1 MSTNPH
7 HPPLLGPADPAA
19 VLPRLL
25 ALLLLALAAVA
36 MPAASA
42 QGEPGQSNLLEL
54 SSFPRSTLTIHS
66 ASSPAAHVFRIW
78 LADTPPRQQQGLMFV
93 RDLPAEEGMLF
104 VERQSRVWGMWMKNT
119 FIPLDMLFI
128 DSRGR
133 VAAIFERTV
142 PHSLQT
148 LSWPKPVKAVL
159 ELRGGET
166 ARRGIRVGDRVDHP
180 AFRGKNPA

>member
-1 MSTNPH
+1 M
-7 HPPLLGPADPAA
+7 
-19 VLPRLL
+19 
-25 ALLLLALAAVA
+25 LLLALA
-36 MPAASA
+36 MLCGTPAPA
-42 QGEPGQSNLLEL
+42 QDERGAALLEL

-66 ASSPAAHVFRIW
+66 ATRPDAQVFRIW
-78 LADTPPRQQQGLMFV
+78 VADTPPRQQQGLMFV

-119 FIPLDMLFI
+119 FIPLDMLFV

-166 ARRGIRVGDRVDHP
+166 ARRGLRVGDRVEHP
-180 AFRGKNPA
+180 AFRSAGP

>member
-1 MSTNPH
+1 M
-7 HPPLLGPADPAA
+7 
-19 VLPRLL
+19 
-25 ALLLLALAAVA
+25 
-36 MPAASA
+36 
-42 QGEPGQSNLLEL
+42 
-54 SSFPRSTLTIHS
+54 
-66 ASSPAAHVFRIW
+66 FRIW

-119 FIPLDMLFI
+119 FVPLDMLFI

-148 LSWPKPVKAVL
+148 LSFPKPVKAVL

-166 ARRGIRVGDRVDHP
+166 VRRGIRVGDRVEHA
-180 AFRGKNPA
+180 AFRGPAT